1 MESDWRKFSE
11 MVPKLRERYLAE
23 QNARIVALLTDPK
36 KNESERFWNAMEVME
51 REAKILRKCLDGHS
65 RSKMWLFM
73 LSMIQTGMLKKE
85 DMAVFSEELR
95 NEIDYAFDKRV

>member
-11 MVPKLRERYLAE
+11 MAPKLRERYLAE
-23 QNARIVALLTDPK
+23 QNARIVRLLTDRK
-36 KNESERFWNAMEVME
+36 KNETERFWDAMEVME

-73 LSMIQTGMLKKE
+73 LSMIQVGMLKKE

-95 NEIDYAFDKRV
+95 NEIGYAFDERM